1 MQCKPIYEFL
11 AWDNCNNNCEFCFQR
26 ELPRLFAHKKRKE
39 ILDEI
44 LLFLNSDKF
53 VKGSHILLVGGEIF
67 DKPIDF
73 KIVENFYTCVIN
85 KMLQNEI
92 DLLYI
97 NTNLIYKNVAGLF
110 AVLLKLCDNNLMNR
124 VRFTT
129 SYDIQGRFKTDDDR
143 QLMLNNLKYIK
154 KHFPDCQIVTNMILT
169 EPLCKQLINQ
179 KLKPA
184 EFMRDYDCWINFIP
198 YIIYKKE
205 LSATKEEIFKS
216 LIKIEEAC
224 PGYIERYITNLDLNQ
239 DKLLYIYKNN
249 KFEFGSCENASCGHS
264 VNFNK
269 YSQSKTCFVCDL
281 KEVFNVYK

>member
-53 VKGSHILLVGGEIF
+53 IKGSHVLLVGGEIF

-73 KIVENFYTCVIN
+73 KIIENFYTCIIN

-97 NTNLIYKNVAGLF
+97 NTNLIYKNIAGLF
-110 AVLLKLCDNNLMNR
+110 AVLLKLRDNNLMNR

-154 KHFPDCQIVTNMILT
+154 KHFPSCQIVTNMILT
-169 EPLCKQLINQ
+169 KPLCKHLIDQ

-184 EFMRDYDCWINFIP
+184 EFMREYDCWINFIP
-198 YIIYKKE
+198 YIIYKEE
-205 LSATKEEIFKS
+205 LSATKEEVFKS

-224 PGYIERYITNLDLNQ
+224 PGYIEKYITNLDLNQ

-249 KFEFGSCENASCGHS
+249 TSS
-264 VNFNK
+264 
-269 YSQSKTCFVCDL
+269 L
-281 KEVFNVYK
+281 

>member
-26 ELPRLFAHKKRKE
+26 ELPRVFAHKKRKE

-53 VKGSHILLVGGEIF
+53 IKGSHILLVGGEIF

-73 KIVENFYTCVIN
+73 KIIENFYTCIIN

-97 NTNLIYKNVAGLF
+97 NTNLIYKNIAGLF

-154 KHFPDCQIVTNMILT
+154 KHFPSCQIVTNMILT
-169 EPLCKQLINQ
+169 KPLCKQLIDQ
-179 KLKPA
+179 KLKPT
-184 EFMRDYDCWINFIP
+184 EFMQEYDCWINFIP
-198 YIIYKKE
+198 YIIYKEE

-224 PGYIERYITNLDLNQ
+224 PGYIEKYITNLDLNQ

-249 KFEFGSCENASCGHS
+249 TFEFGSCENANCGHS
-264 VNFNK
+264 INFNK

>member
-53 VKGSHILLVGGEIF
+53 IKGSHILLVGGEIF

-73 KIVENFYTCVIN
+73 KIIENFYTRVIN

-110 AVLLKLCDNNLMNR
+110 TVLLRLRDNNLMNR

-169 EPLCKQLINQ
+169 KPLCKQLIDQ
-179 KLKPA
+179 TLKSA
-184 EFMRDYDCWINFIP
+184 EFMQEYNCWINFIP

-216 LIKIEEAC
+216 LIKIEEVC
-224 PGYIERYITNLDLNQ
+224 PGYIEKYITNLDLNQ

-264 VNFNK
+264 INFNK

>member
-11 AWDNCNNNCEFCFQR
+11 AWDNCNNSCEFCFQR

-44 LLFLNSDKF
+44 LLFLDSDKF
-53 VKGSHILLVGGEIF
+53 IKGSHILLVGGEIF

-73 KIVENFYTCVIN
+73 KIIENFYTCIIN
-85 KMLQNEI
+85 KMLRNEI

-97 NTNLIYKNVAGLF
+97 NTNLIYKNIAGLF
-110 AVLLKLCDNNLMNR
+110 TVLLKLRNNNLINR

-143 QLMLNNLKYIK
+143 QLMLSNLKYIK
-154 KHFPDCQIVTNMILT
+154 KYFPNCQIVTNMILT
-169 EPLCKQLINQ
+169 KPLCKQLIDQ

-184 EFMRDYDCWINFIP
+184 EFMREYDCWINFIP

-224 PGYIERYITNLDLNQ
+224 PDYIERYITNLDLNQ

-249 KFEFGSCENASCGHS
+249 TFEFGSCENASCGHS
-264 VNFNK
+264 INFNK
-269 YSQSKTCFVCDL
+269 YSQSKTCFICDL
-281 KEVFNVYK
+281 KEIFNVYK